1 ISRRAVSH
9 LTRSVSILMGSESDR
24 EIAKKA
30 ETVLEKLSIPFETKV
45 LSSHRNHKELDK
57 YVEASKS
64 DVFIAIAGLS
74 AALPGFVASLTNKP
88 VIGVPVSGKLNLD
101 SILSIVQLPSG
112 VPVGTVGLDNGTNA
126 ALSAAEILAL
136 SDTDLAKSLQQ
147 YRSGRAQIQ
156 EHLSEPE
163 NELSATPFKRGKVK
177 DIYELDSEQ
186 LLFVFTDRVSAYDIV

>member
-1 ISRRAVSH
+1 
-9 LTRSVSILMGSESDR
+9 MGSESDR

-30 ETVLEKLSIPFETKV
+30 ETIFEKLDIPFETKV

-57 YVEASKS
+57 YVEGSKS
-64 DVFIAIAGLS
+64 DVYIAIAGLS

-126 ALSAAEILAL
+126 ALLAAEILGVAEPEL
-136 SDTDLAKSLQQ
+136 SKKLVQ
-147 YRSGRAQIQ
+147 YRA
-156 EHLSEPE
+156 
-163 NELSATPFKRGKVK
+163 GK
-177 DIYELDSEQ
+177 L
-186 LLFVFTDRVSAYDIV
+186 

>member
-1 ISRRAVSH
+1 MPR
-9 LTRSVSILMGSESDR
+9 TVSILMGSESDR

-30 ETVLEKLSIPFETKV
+30 EAILEKFGVPFETKV

-57 YVEASKS
+57 YLETSKA

-74 AALPGFVASLTNKP
+74 AALPGFVASVTTKP

-126 ALSAAEILAL
+126 GLLAVQILAV
-136 SDTDLAKSLQQ
+136 A
-147 YRSGRAQIQ
+147 
-156 EHLSEPE
+156 EPE
-163 NELSATPFKRGKVK
+163 LARKFELYRAGK
-177 DIYELDSEQ
+177 L
-186 LLFVFTDRVSAYDIV
+186 

>member
-1 ISRRAVSH
+1 MTRR
-9 LTRSVSILMGSESDR
+9 VSIVMGSESDR

-30 ETVLEKLSIPFETKV
+30 EIILEKLDIPFETKV

-57 YVEASKS
+57 YVEGSKS
-64 DVFIAIAGLS
+64 DVYIAIAGLS

-126 ALSAAEILAL
+126 ALLAAEILAL
-136 SDTDLAKSLQQ
+136 SDSEVAKRVQQ
-147 YRSGRAQIQ
+147 YRGVGI
-156 EHLSEPE
+156 
-163 NELSATPFKRGKVK
+163 
-177 DIYELDSEQ
+177 
-186 LLFVFTDRVSAYDIV
+186 